1 MSIFIIG
8 NFLSGV
14 YLWNLPI
21 YVWSLWLEQKGTLPQ
36 AKDGKCWSDLEASIE
51 QGMSV
56 NDSII
61 RGA

>member
-8 NFLSGV
+8 NRCLFMEFT
-14 YLWNLPI
+14 

-36 AKDGKCWSDLEASIE
+36 AKDGKCWSDFEASIE

>member
-14 YLWNLPI
+14 YLWNLPMFGLFG
-21 YVWSLWLEQKGTLPQ
+21 SLPQ
-36 AKDGKCWSDLEASIE
+36 AKDGKCWSDFEASIE